1 MKLEN
6 FMEEQLRE
14 RYKHFI
20 IYGPPMQG
28 KTKLAMRVSELFG
41 GIYIDL
47 LDEFQRD
54 NGKKEMIDVF
64 GPDKLIAYV
73 KERRHTSL
81 NNRNSSEGE
90 ECPQSELKNTHAK
103 LLVVDQMDFLI
114 NTWDD
119 NQFRELLAY
128 ADQNQSE
135 FCCMFVIHNYRIL
148 ERETLIKDNDK
159 GHNRLINIY
168 SIQQGGTING

>member
-1 MKLEN
+1 MKLED
-6 FMEEQLRE
+6 FMEEQLKE

-47 LDEFQRD
+47 LDEFERD
-54 NGKKEMIDVF
+54 NGKKEIIDLF
-64 GPDKLIAYV
+64 GPAKLIAYV
-73 KERRHTSL
+73 EERA
-81 NNRNSSEGE
+81 
-90 ECPQSELKNTHAK
+90 LKKDCHKK

-119 NQFRELLAY
+119 HQFRELLAFI
-128 ADQNQSE
+128 DQNQSE

-168 SIQQGGTING
+168 SIQQGGTIDG

>member
-1 MKLEN
+1 MLED
-6 FMEEQLRE
+6 FIEEQLHE

-28 KTKLAMRVSELFG
+28 KTKLAKRISVVFK

-47 LDEFQRD
+47 LDEFQKD
-54 NGKKEMIDVF
+54 NAKKGIIDVF
-64 GPDKLIAYV
+64 GPARLITYIEERATGKDSHV
-73 KERRHTSL
+73 KF
-81 NNRNSSEGE
+81 
-90 ECPQSELKNTHAK
+90 
-103 LLVVDQMDFLI
+103 LVVDQMDFLI

-128 ADQNQSE
+128 TDQNQSE

-168 SIQQGGTING
+168 SIQQGGTIDG